1 MTGKIHGALD
11 RCRDQFIKN
20 SVAGERCNITVENF
34 EGSTSKKKVA
44 LGYRTFAGK
53 FCIANKEFSDLQCL
67 MNTPEVV
74 AYGRWLHMEVQLYL
88 SIIHIHKHAS
98 HAT

>member
-34 EGSTSKKKVA
+34 EGSTSK
-44 LGYRTFAGK
+44 
-53 FCIANKEFSDLQCL
+53 
-67 MNTPEVV
+67 
-74 AYGRWLHMEVQLYL
+74 
-88 SIIHIHKHAS
+88 
-98 HAT
+98 